1 MHKTVITTIYIIKNR
16 LIFFIMRPS
25 FGYIVTKDKGIY
37 TKSPNHSRSGLFLPF
52 INGSPYDPYS
62 KCNFFANLTIRF
74 PFGILVSSSSVNTL
88 NLMIAAK

>member
-1 MHKTVITTIYIIKNR
+1 MQ
-16 LIFFIMRPS
+16 PS

-74 PFGILVSSSSVNTL
+74 PFEVMRAYDQMMDWLADIYVNTL